1 MNPKRMFMI
10 ATLAVALTLGSLGTS
25 SDTRASA
32 AAELMNVADRAEAE
46 SPVASEDDF
55 LQVLGASSDDD
66 VYEQLQSGMSLAAI
80 ADRNQSDV
88 RQLIQLQTTQMQQLL
103 QDRLLQGQ
111 ISFAE
116 YESQLEELESLLTES
131 AHASY
136 FVP

>member
-136 FVP
+136 FAP